1 MQATSTPLRV
11 LVTGANKGIGYG
23 IVETILKN
31 AGEQVGSYHILLSS
45 RDVAAGESAAA
56 EIRSKYPGSK
66 IQVVQ
71 LDIANKQ
78 SIAALVGRLQQE
90 GGIDVLMNNAGF
102 AFKGPRIDS
111 EVISVTL
118 SINYWGTKNLTEA
131 LLAAGLVKPQG
142 KIVVVSSLAGK
153 FRDLSRRNPA
163 VFAQLSQYKKGSL
176 TVEELD
182 AIVRRFESEMEDET
196 KRGSWLGT
204 VYGSSKLYLS
214 IYTYLLSRSPR
225 LLDNH
230 IQAYA
235 CCPGW
240 VNTDMTKGSGAPLTA
255 YEGADTPYFLMN
267 VSDKVD
273 LTIQGEFFSKR
284 TVNSLE

>member
-1 MQATSTPLRV
+1 M
-11 LVTGANKGIGYG
+11 TGANKGIGYG

-182 AIVRRFESEMEDET
+182 AIVRRFESEMEDEA
-196 KRGSWLGT
+196 RQLARDCVRLFEALPLDLHLPALAVAAAARQPHPGLR
-204 VYGSSKLYLS
+204 
-214 IYTYLLSRSPR
+214 LLSRLGQHRHDQGLRCASDR
-225 LLDNH
+225 LRRCGHALLPH
-230 IQAYA
+230 ERQ
-235 CCPGW
+235 
-240 VNTDMTKGSGAPLTA
+240 
-255 YEGADTPYFLMN
+255 
-267 VSDKVD
+267 
-273 LTIQGEFFSKR
+273 
-284 TVNSLE
+284 